1 MSACILERTNQRS
14 KETIKLKEK
23 NTPSKARRNFYI
35 REDLDAKLNEL
46 SNRTELSKSE
56 LVDKA
61 LLHLFENLELE

>member
-1 MSACILERTNQRS
+1 MSACISERTNQR
-14 KETIKLKEK
+14 KQTIKLKEK